1 MSQQPEEDCRN
12 GTVTEIVASAL
23 VASAFKHL
31 KELAT
36 SYLLLIREVAR
47 DETNRAMR
55 RAVFV
60 TAILVF
66 LGVGAALLGIGLSRL
81 LQTYLGLTGGGG
93 HIITGGSLLVLSVL
107 ALLLWARSHH
117 R

>member
-1 MSQQPEEDCRN
+1 MSEQPDEDCRN
-12 GTVTEIVASAL
+12 GIVPEV

-47 DETNRAMR
+47 DEANRAMR
-55 RAVFV
+55 RAAFV
-60 TAILVF
+60 IAMLVF
-66 LGVGAALLGIGLSRL
+66 LGVGATLLGIGASRL
-81 LQTYLGLTGGGG
+81 LQTYIELTGGGY
-93 HIITGGSLLVLSVL
+93 IIIGGSLLVMSAL
-107 ALLLWARSHH
+107 ALLLWMRSHD

>member
-1 MSQQPEEDCRN
+1 MSEQPDEDCRN
-12 GTVTEIVASAL
+12 GTIPEIVASAL

-47 DETNRAMR
+47 DEANRAMR
-55 RAVFV
+55 RAAFV
-60 TAILVF
+60 IAMLVF
-66 LGVGAALLGIGLSRL
+66 LGVGATLLGIGISRL
-81 LQTYLGLTGGGG
+81 LQTYVEFTGGGY
-93 HIITGGSLLVLSVL
+93 IITGGSLLVISGL
-107 ALLLWARSHH
+107 ALLLWMRSHH